1 MSLTNI
7 YILKLEGGNYYVGK
21 TDNPTKRYQEH
32 VDGKGSAWTRKWP
45 PVAVEKIV
53 PNAGPFDED
62 KYTKEMMLAHGIE
75 KVRGGSYVRVDLE
88 PTQVENLTKELRGAT
103 DKCSECGKGDHFVRS
118 CPLLADKK
126 KNYDLKEKCSVGR
139 AETVVKCSTC
149 NRMGHW
155 ASTCYAKTKINSGCY
170 RCGRKG
176 HYSNNCYAK
185 THSNGEVLNVENED
199 EDEDEDEDDDEE
211 ETEEWILKT
220 IGGKKHLWNPANRHC
235 YRCEKDGSQGKWA
248 GLYNSKT
255 QKINAS
261 VAEPED
267 DDDDEEED
275 EDDDQYKDEDD
286 DEDEGEDDDDNE
298 GEDDDED
305 DNEGED
311 DDEDEGEDEDE
322 D

>member
-103 DKCSECGKGDHFVRS
+103 DKCSECGKGGHFVRS

-149 NRMGHW
+149 NRIGHW
-155 ASTCYAKTKINSGCY
+155 ASTCYAKTDKDGNELLDEEESEEEEGSEEEEDQWECGKCKRTFTTRFGCILHMKACSSKEKKTNACY

-176 HYSNNCYAK
+176 HFSPDCYAK
-185 THSNGEVLNVENED
+185 VSINGKLLE
-199 EDEDEDEDDDEE
+199 
-211 ETEEWILKT
+211 
-220 IGGKKHLWNPANRHC
+220 
-235 YRCEKDGSQGKWA
+235 
-248 GLYNSKT
+248 
-255 QKINAS
+255 
-261 VAEPED
+261 
-267 DDDDEEED
+267 
-275 EDDDQYKDEDD
+275 
-286 DEDEGEDDDDNE
+286 
-298 GEDDDED
+298 
-305 DNEGED
+305 
-311 DDEDEGEDEDE
+311 
-322 D
+322 